1 MEAIEQRITEQGNKI
16 RSLKS
21 SKADKEVITAEVAI
35 LNALK
40 AELKALTLSDPAAA
54 AAAAAPAEKPAKGDD
69 KKGKGAFTLKNAKV
83 KLQPIFCFLYCQ
95 WLLQVVHCCTQVE
108 LSVFGLSV
116 THPFF

>member
-21 SKADKEVITAEVAI
+21 SKADKDVITAEVAI

-40 AELKALTLSDPAAA
+40 AELKALSPADAA
-54 AAAAAPAEKPAKGDD
+54 AAAAAPVNKPAKADD

-83 KLQPIFCFLYCQ
+83 IHSPHPSCLCVYQQELPVCSLLY
-95 WLLQVVHCCTQVE
+95 T
-108 LSVFGLSV
+108 S
-116 THPFF
+116 

>member
-21 SKADKEVITAEVAI
+21 SKADKDVITAEVAI

-40 AELKALTLSDPAAA
+40 AELKALSPADTVT
-54 AAAAAPAEKPAKGDD
+54 AAPANKPAKADD

-83 KLQPIFCFLYCQ
+83 THNPFPSYFCLY
-95 WLLQVVHCCTQVE
+95 
-108 LSVFGLSV
+108 
-116 THPFF
+116 P